1 MIDLFLRIG
10 STPNWISPLWAFVQ
24 DLFYGRSTSFLVPYG
39 IGWSGRQIEKLL
51 KSYGITMW
59 GLMVVH
65 DTIIFEVRRS
75 QAQFARYLLE
85 REGIPVQCGPLDS
98 PPSNRLSIKPAAK
111 GGASLRKPDDWLGD
125 PVGKINKVIDRIGDL

>member
-24 DLFYGRSTSFLVPYG
+24 DLFYGPSTSFLVPYG

-59 GLMVVH
+59 GLMAVH

-98 PPSNRLSIKPAAK
+98 PQSSRPSIKPADSD
-111 GGASLRKPDDWLGD
+111 GASLRKPDDWLSD
-125 PVGKINKVIDRIGDL
+125 PVGKINGIIDRIGDF